1 MELAAIGDYWA
12 RWTPDAVA
20 IRAGERKV
28 TWAEQAARTDHLA
41 AGLQARGIGAGD
53 RIAILSDNSIEWCEL
68 VLAAFRCGA
77 IIVPLNVRQAPDE
90 LSFAIRHS
98 GAGIV
103 ANDVTYADRFTAI
116 ADRHPEVLRLSLD
129 GRAPGE
135 FTFADLAAETG
146 PRTPV
151 AVDQDTPAIIG
162 YTSGTTG
169 RPKGATLTH
178 GNLLANFT
186 QWQAAEGW
194 RQDTVLLSCIPLSFT
209 GGIVSNFLACH
220 AAGGTLVLEP
230 RFDAVRALE
239 LIQATRV
246 TVMAVVPAMWEAM
259 AAAPGFA
266 DADLSSITSAITGG
280 APCPPRLFTAYD
292 SKGVL
297 IRQTYALT
305 EACASVVILPKTLA
319 ATRPEAAGLPSMH
332 TEVRIVDEDDQDVP
346 TGTTGQ
352 ILVRGPQV
360 MSGYWED
367 PDASARALAGGWLHT
382 SDLGRLDGDGL
393 LYVVDRQHDTFISG
407 GLNVYPAEIERALTS
422 LDGLEEVAAYGVP
435 HDRWGETV
443 AVTVWG
449 KNLDA
454 DQVVA
459 HCRSRLG
466 DYKIPRY
473 VTITDEPLPRS
484 MSGKILRRELRR
496 IFDADVAVRTSAT

>member
-20 IRAGERKV
+20 IRAGERPV
-28 TWAEQAARTDHLA
+28 TWAEQAARTDRLA

-68 VLAAFRCGA
+68 VLAAFRLGA
-77 IIVPLNVRQAPDE
+77 VVVPLNVRQAADE
-90 LSFAIRHS
+90 LSYAIAHS
-98 GAGIV
+98 GARIV
-103 ANDVTYADRFTAI
+103 ANDVTYADRFTAVA
-116 ADRHPEVLRLSLD
+116 ADHPGVLRLSLD
-129 GRAPGE
+129 GRAPGQL
-135 FTFADLAAETG
+135 TFAELAASTA

-151 AVDQDTPAIIG
+151 PLGPADPAIIG

-169 RPKGATLTH
+169 RPKGAILTH

-194 RQDTVLLSCIPLSFT
+194 RQDTVLLACIPLSFT

-239 LIQATRV
+239 LIRTAGI
-246 TVMAVVPAMWEAM
+246 TVLAVVPAMWEAM

-280 APCPPRLFTAYD
+280 APCPPRLFAAYD
-292 SKGVL
+292 AKGVL

-305 EACASVVILPKTLA
+305 EACASVVILPRALA
-319 ATRPEAAGLPSMH
+319 ATHPEAAGLPSVH
-332 TEVRIVDEDDQDVP
+332 TEVRIVDEDDRDLP
-346 TGTTGQ
+346 AGATGQ

-360 MSGYWED
+360 MAGYWDD

-382 SDLGRLDGDGL
+382 GDLGRLDADGL
-393 LYVVDRQHDTFISG
+393 LHVVDRQHDTFISG

-422 LDGLEEVAAYGVP
+422 LDGLTEVAAYGVP

-449 KNLDA
+449 ENLDA
-454 DQVVA
+454 DRIVT
-459 HCRSRLG
+459 HCRGRLG

-473 VTITDEPLPRS
+473 VTVTDEPLPRS

-496 IFDADVAVRTSAT
+496 TFDADVAVRTSAT